1 METDWL
7 SDDILSV
14 RGWLWLTGGVQL
26 ITFKPSRIISVP
38 QWLKHSSKLHC
49 ASHSQLEK
57 TRGHECSS
65 MGKLCSCS
73 WHSAL
78 MVSLEDGKSSHK
90 YTFLSIIVAST
101 RFLTWSG
108 CTKVH
113 SHILLKW
120 KLSSLLGR
128 KRLMSWSIPESE
140 DNKIEKIK
148 YLPFRKIA
156 AFFLFFFLQY
166 RYLHSS
172 YAFAVGRLEPD
183 RKPLFHRF
191 LQSFCFRFRKAN
203 TLIRIPHFL
212 FHTLAFSSYEH
223 YPISADGD

>member
-1 METDWL
+1 MTSFRWGDGSDWQEACSL
-7 SDDILSV
+7 L
-14 RGWLWLTGGVQL
+14 RY
-26 ITFKPSRIISVP
+26 KCSRIISVP
-38 QWLKHSSKLHC
+38 QWLKHGGKLHR

-78 MVSLEDGKSSHK
+78 MVSLEDGKSSRK

-101 RFLTWSG
+101 RFFATWSG

-113 SHILLKW
+113 SHILLKGE

-128 KRLMSWSIPESE
+128 KRFMSWSTPESE
-140 DNKIEKIK
+140 DNKIEKMK

-156 AFFLFFFLQY
+156 AFFLFFFFSLP
-166 RYLHSS
+166 LSS
-172 YAFAVGRLEPD
+172 QQL
-183 RKPLFHRF
+183 
-191 LQSFCFRFRKAN
+191 
-203 TLIRIPHFL
+203 RICSWS
-212 FHTLAFSSYEH
+212 T
-223 YPISADGD
+223 GTW